1 MPAAVSSPS
10 IAGGRAGGPEGRLS
24 GVLHVSPQS
33 GNNGSSAPP
42 TKGAGTSTFDARLL
56 RLLGRRGDLAMAAV
70 IVAVIAL
77 MVVPLPTPL
86 LDGLIATNLAA
97 SIALLMLSMYVPSAL
112 GLSTFPSLLL
122 LTTLFRLSLNIAST
136 KLILLHAAAGHI
148 IDTFGRM
155 VVGGNVVVGLVVFI
169 IIAIVQ
175 FIVIAKGAER
185 VAEVGA
191 RFCLDGMPGKQMSI
205 DADLRA
211 GLVDKED
218 AQRRRR
224 ELEQESRLYGALDG
238 AMKFVKGDAVAA
250 LIIAFVNIV
259 AGITIGVSMHGMS
272 VGTSVDTY
280 SVLSVGDGMVAQIPS
295 LFVSIAA
302 GILITRVDSRSKA
315 SETLGIQI
323 AQQILA
329 QPTAL
334 VAAAALIATFLLVPG
349 LPAWPFVTLALLFAG
364 AGYLGRRVFR
374 ASNAGSASMTPA
386 MQRDRGGAPA
396 EGVAGRGTAAIA
408 VPLRLRVGAVLRAG
422 LSLDAFDAALET
434 EKGGLARDLGLPFP
448 GLQVITDEALTDGQY
463 SIDVQ
468 EIPVAQGD
476 LRKSNVLDFGGR
488 EEPVSEDTGSAAPAV
503 AADRPG
509 AASSTNASR
518 DSHRGREPALA
529 AHIAWVVRRHADTFI
544 GIQET
549 HELLARAAT
558 QLPELAAEA
567 QKAVPLQRIA
577 AVLRRLVEEGVS
589 IRYLREICESLV
601 VWGGREKDI
610 VMLAEYVRIDLG
622 RFIVPR
628 YLDAQGQLR
637 AVVLDADAEKA
648 LAEAIQQGPGG
659 SFLALSPEA
668 AQSLLNGA
676 ERALAPL
683 RSAGTQVVLA
693 PMGVRRYLKK
703 FLTAR
708 FPTWAVLSFQELPAH
723 VRVHAVGRLGLQAPA
738 QRRPVGVKM

>member
-1 MPAAVSSPS
+1 MSPMS
-10 IAGGRAGGPEGRLS
+10 RDT
-24 GVLHVSPQS
+24 
-33 GNNGSSAPP
+33 GSSAPP
-42 TKGAGTSTFDARLL
+42 TKGVGTLSFDARLL
-56 RLLGRRGDLAMAAV
+56 RLLARRGDLAAVAV

-136 KLILLHAAAGHI
+136 KLILLNAAAGHI

-191 RFCLDGMPGKQMSI
+191 RFSLDGMPGKQMSI

-211 GLVDKED
+211 GLVDKDE

-238 AMKFVKGDAVAA
+238 AMKFVKGDAIAA

-302 GILITRVDSRSKA
+302 GILITRVESRSKA
-315 SETLGIQI
+315 RETLGMQI

-329 QPTAL
+329 QPSAL
-334 VAAAALIATFLLVPG
+334 VAAAALVATFLLVPG
-349 LPAWPFVTLALLFAG
+349 LPAWPFVTLALLLAS
-364 AGYLGRRVFR
+364 AGYLGRKVFR
-374 ASNAGSASMTPA
+374 AGNAGSASMTPA
-386 MQRDRGGAPA
+386 MQRDRGAAPA
-396 EGVAGRGTAAIA
+396 EGDAGRGGSPIA
-408 VPLRLRVGAVLRAG
+408 VPLRLRIGPAVRAG

-434 EKGGLARDLGLPFP
+434 EKVGLAQDLGLPFP
-448 GLQVITDEALTDGQY
+448 GLQVITDEALTGGHY

-476 LRKSNVLDFGGR
+476 LQKTNVVNFGAR
-488 EEPVSEDTGSAAPAV
+488 EEATNEDAGTSAPATQAPTPGV
-503 AADRPG
+503 AADMPG
-509 AASSTNASR
+509 AASATNASR
-518 DSHRGREPALA
+518 DSRRGREPTLA
-529 AHIAWVVRRHADTFI
+529 AHIAWVVRSHADTFI

-577 AVLRRLVEEGVS
+577 DVLRRLVQEGVS

-628 YLDAQGQLR
+628 YLDAKGQLR

-648 LAEAIQQGPGG
+648 LQEAIQQGPGG
-659 SFLALSPEA
+659 SFLALPPEI
-668 AQSLLNGA
+668 AQSLLTA
-676 ERALAPL
+676 AQSALAPL

-703 FLTAR
+703 FLTTR

-723 VRVHAVGRLGLQAPA
+723 VQVHAVGRLGLQAPA